1 MDFKQVKAIFMDVL
15 QNYKNFEG
23 RSRRKEFWV
32 FQFCT
37 FLITLPFS
45 IVGGII
51 GLSLLGL
58 IVSLIFLV
66 PNVAVCIRRLH
77 DTGRSGWF
85 LLLTFIPVIGALV
98 LLYFFLQDSQSETND
113 FGVSPK
119 VAMT

>member
-1 MDFKQVKAIFMDVL
+1 MDFKQVKTIFMDVL

-85 LLLTFIPVIGALV
+85 LLLTFIPVVGALV
-98 LLYFFLQDSQSETND
+98 LLYFFLQDSHSETND